1 MAEIIGTPGPDVLT
15 GTPGSDVIIG
25 DDGNDTIDGRG
36 GNDTIVGGAG
46 ADVLTGGAG
55 DDTFEMSADYDFAIG
70 DTINGGSGYD
80 RLIITEQW
88 YAFALGSLIYNGL
101 EELVSNGVYGLQ
113 VTLAQ
118 LNGFQAIS
126 GAFRVSG
133 SGALSLTA
141 PTLGNSR
148 FTLDLG
154 ITAFSYTAAA
164 DITVEV
170 QAHDGGAIITGSAS
184 NDILVGGTGNDT
196 LTGGA
201 GNDTFYGGFGADVL
215 NGGTGDD
222 TFAYGQNGDYPVATA
237 AAGDAVNGGDGVDTL
252 SFYLFDEEVSLS
264 AMTVAGIERI
274 LSSGFKALR
283 ITAAELAPLA
293 EIGGIFRFMGPGP
306 ITTGA
311 LNMGN
316 SAIYLDSTVG
326 TFDYSA
332 ATYLEVN
339 VYGSAANETIT
350 GGAGR
355 TSIFGGDG
363 NDTLSGIGEYLSL
376 SGEGGNDTLRGNSFS
391 NWLSGGAGLD
401 HLYGYAGDDTL
412 RIRLASDVV
421 AGEIYD
427 GGAGTDTLDLSDFL
441 DENTA
446 EHDISGATLIS
457 IETLYS
463 PQWITRLTSGQLLS
477 ATTLQGKFRLA
488 DNAAINLS
496 GINHSG
502 LQITLNDAGQSLSL
516 AGSNNYYYNLA
527 PTIYGGAGNDI
538 ITGGEA
544 SANLYGGGG
553 NDVLIEGNTLYI
565 QTLDGG
571 AGNDRLI
578 LNSGATAIGGTGYD
592 TVVLNGAVWT
602 YGISEV
608 ETIEFTAGSSLR
620 LDGLDYRL
628 MDESL
633 QSVTGNGTI
642 TVDLV
647 GDVVDGVQV
656 SLNFNG
662 NGIAFSGAVNF
673 VINGTSLSDIIKIN
687 PATAATIFGGGGN
700 DQIRGGLLV
709 DTINGGDGNDK
720 IIGYT
725 GADVITGGTGSDQF
739 RYLLASDSGLGAAA
753 DRITDFTIGGD
764 RLNFSALDTNTGLAG
779 VQGFAFV
786 GNAAFSG
793 GGAASIRYTNS
804 GANLLVQADVNGDGI
819 ADMEIIL
826 QGLNG
831 GTLTAADFIL

>member
-1 MAEIIGTPGPDVLT
+1 MAEIFGTPDPDVLN
-15 GTPGSDVIIG
+15 GTSG
-25 DDGNDTIDGRG
+25 DDLIVGEDGNDTIDGKG
-36 GNDTIVGGAG
+36 GNDIIIGGTG

-55 DDTFEMSADYDFAIG
+55 DDIFEMSADNDFTIG
-70 DTINGGSGYD
+70 DTIYGGTGYD

-88 YAFALGSLIYNGL
+88 YAFALGSLIYTGL
-101 EELVSNGVYGLQ
+101 EELVSNGVLGVQ

-118 LNGFQAIS
+118 LNGFHAIS
-126 GAFRVSG
+126 GSFRLGG
-133 SGALSLTA
+133 SGALALTG

-148 FTLDLG
+148 IALDSG

-164 DITVEV
+164 GIAVEV
-170 QAHDGGAIITGSAS
+170 QAHDGGVTITGSAS
-184 NDILVGGTGNDT
+184 NDILVGGAGNDI

-274 LSSGFKALR
+274 LSGGFTALR
-283 ITAAELAPLA
+283 ITGAELAPLA
-293 EIGGIFRFMGPGP
+293 EISGIFRFMGPGP

-332 ATYLEVN
+332 AIYSQVN
-339 VYGSAANETIT
+339 VYGSAADETIT
-350 GGAGR
+350 GGAGP
-355 TSIFGGDG
+355 TGIQGGDG

-376 SGEGGNDTLRGNSFS
+376 SGEGGNDTLQGNAFS
-391 NWLSGGAGLD
+391 NWLSGGGGLD
-401 HLYGYAGDDTL
+401 HIYGYDGDDAL
-412 RIRLASDVV
+412 VIRLASDVV

-427 GGAGTDTLDLSDFL
+427 GGDGADMLDLSDFL

-446 EHDISGATLIS
+446 EHDIGGVTLVS

-527 PTIYGGAGNDI
+527 PTIYGGAGNDTI
-538 ITGGEA
+538 VGGEA
-544 SANLYGGGG
+544 SAHLDGGGG
-553 NDVLIEGNTLYI
+553 DDVLIEGNTLYI

-571 AGNDRLI
+571 AGNDRLV
-578 LNSGATAIGGTGYD
+578 LNSGATAIGGAGYD
-592 TVVLNGAVWT
+592 TVVLTGAVWT
-602 YGISEV
+602 NGISEV
-608 ETIEFTAGSSLR
+608 EKIELTTGSSLR
-620 LDGLDYRL
+620 LDGIDYRN
-628 MDESL
+628 MDQSL
-633 QSVTGNGTI
+633 QTVTGNGTI

-647 GDVVDGVQV
+647 VDVVNGFLE

-662 NGIAFSGAVNF
+662 GGIVVSGAVNF
-673 VINGTSLSDIIKIN
+673 VINGTGFSDSIKIN
-687 PATAATIFGGGGN
+687 TATAATVLGGDGN
-700 DQIRGGLLV
+700 DQIRGSALA
-709 DTINGGDGNDK
+709 DIINGGAGADK
-720 IIGYT
+720 IIGFT

-739 RYLLASDSGLGAAA
+739 RYLFAGDSGVGAGA
-753 DRITDFTIGGD
+753 DRITDYTIGGD
-764 RLNFSALDTNTGLAG
+764 RLNFALIDANAATAGDQAFNFVGTAAFANTGIG
-779 VQGFAFV
+779 Q
-786 GNAAFSG
+786 
-793 GGAASIRYTNS
+793 IRYTNS
-804 GANLLVQADVNGDGI
+804 GTDLLVQVDVNGDGV

-831 GTLTAADFIL
+831 STLTAADFIL